1 MHEVLYHA
9 FRSTVGVRIV
19 RDKSRHGSKFCTDS
33 RLLCTLVYFSGSDPH
48 PPQSTPGDTTG
59 PIEDEIGDHHALLF

>member
-1 MHEVLYHA
+1 M
-9 FRSTVGVRIV
+9 
-19 RDKSRHGSKFCTDS
+19 DS

-59 PIEDEIGDHHALLF
+59 PIEDEIGDHYALLF